1 VLWLEMMK
9 ALNKSLPLMADG
21 LDPKAPTPD
30 VKLLPFDKRK
40 DLKITQIE
48 TQFFPELSTWF
59 TDTVKQKYL
68 ELNPELL
75 TAPPPGSA
83 PADGSAPPAPGADVA
98 AAPAPAAM
106 PGGGEGAGGAEGVE
120 IGSTV
125 DLSGVNVPPPTG
137 PGWVVELQGYHFY
150 NDPKADRRDIGS
162 GHVRKTLLKQL
173 KEAVVNVPAGP
184 GQPPTPFTM
193 KELGIGYA
201 ILAYSPRPTVR
212 EIPNP
217 NYAGTAAGSVGG
229 EGPPMPTGLG
239 GLGGGMGPQ
248 GGIGGIPGAAGVPL
262 VDANGNPASFK
273 VNRYDFAV
281 QFVWQEKP
289 LNVRLAERKKKE
301 EEAKAAA
308 AAAAAA
314 PPADGSAPAGPPA
327 PGAPPASAP
336 NPAAPPGTEA
346 ANAPAGPQSA
356 PAQPTPAETAPA
368 AVSPANGQPASG
380 QPGAETP
387 VTPAAPAGAK

>member
-1 VLWLEMMK
+1 
-9 ALNKSLPLMADG
+9 
-21 LDPKAPTPD
+21 
-30 VKLLPFDKRK
+30 
-40 DLKITQIE
+40 
-48 TQFFPELSTWF
+48 
-59 TDTVKQKYL
+59 
-68 ELNPELL
+68 
-75 TAPPPGSA
+75 
-83 PADGSAPPAPGADVA
+83 
-98 AAPAPAAM
+98 M
-106 PGGGEGAGGAEGVE
+106 PSGGEGSAVGGEGVE
-120 IGSTV
+120 VGSTV
-125 DLSGVNVPPPTG
+125 DLSGVAVAPPTG
-137 PGWVVELQGYHFY
+137 PGWVVELQGFHFY

-184 GQPPTPFTM
+184 GQPPIPFTM

-201 ILAYSPRPTVR
+201 ILAYSPRPTLR

-217 NYAGTAAGSVGG
+217 NYAGTAAGTVGG
-229 EGPPMPTGLG
+229 EGAPMPNGLG
-239 GLGGGMGPQ
+239 GLGGGMGSQ

-308 AAAAAA
+308 DAAAAA
-314 PPADGSAPAGPPA
+314 PPADGSAPAGPA
-327 PGAPPASAP
+327 VPGTPPPAAP
-336 NPAAPPGTEA
+336 NPVAPSVTEA
-346 ANAPAGPQSA
+346 AVVPAAPQNAA

-368 AVSPANGQPASG
+368 AVSPPNGQPANG